1 MNHGL
6 GDKQKHIQ
14 TATHINTINTWPGLG
29 AGQNEHI
36 CKAGMLEQHFH
47 YITYP
52 LKSFVF
58 TLSADSGLQNFF
70 LLYSQKPKGLSIKDK
85 MFACKRQKNEWF

>member
-1 MNHGL
+1 MNNGL
-6 GDKQKHIQ
+6 GDKQTHMCVCIQ

-29 AGQNEHI
+29 AGQNEQI
-36 CKAGMLEQHFH
+36 CKAGMLEQHLH

-70 LLYSQKPKGLSIKDK
+70 FYYIHKKQKGSP
-85 MFACKRQKNEWF
+85 